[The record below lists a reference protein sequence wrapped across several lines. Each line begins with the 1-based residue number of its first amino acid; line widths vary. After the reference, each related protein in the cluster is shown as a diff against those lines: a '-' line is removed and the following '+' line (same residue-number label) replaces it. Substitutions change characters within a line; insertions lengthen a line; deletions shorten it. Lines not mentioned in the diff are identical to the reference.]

1 MADPFFYNRNP
12 SVLGEIGKKFSRT
25 GTFFPQYKS
34 LPRQIRQVYGGPA
47 RKRMGFPQIRTISS
61 SKISLNITSFVFTFP
76 SITAT
81 SRVPLKFSG

>member
-47 RKRMGFPQIRTISS
+47 RKRMGFPADKDHLILKNIFKYHILRLYIP
-61 SKISLNITSFVFTFP
+61 LNHGNIQS
-76 SITAT
+76 
-81 SRVPLKFSG
+81 PL